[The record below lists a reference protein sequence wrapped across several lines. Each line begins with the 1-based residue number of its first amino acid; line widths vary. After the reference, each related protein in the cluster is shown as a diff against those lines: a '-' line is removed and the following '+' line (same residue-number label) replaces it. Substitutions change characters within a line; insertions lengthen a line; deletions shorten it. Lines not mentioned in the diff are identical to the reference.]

1 MYTKLER
8 LHAKILFFPQVI
20 KGLDFGIVG
29 MCVGE
34 KRRLTIPPGLAYGEQ
49 GAGDLI
55 PGGATLVFNI
65 ELINIEEAAIN
76 PATSN
81 IESNSGSRNQGSG
94 GYGSGYTG
102 ATGGAFNQGFNP
114 NNQGSFLGIHKPNS
128 QSGLNNILPGGDL
141 AQNVIDL
148 IPGLGWGVTLTNGV
162 MSAPS

>member
-1 MYTKLER
+1 MSTKLER
-8 LHAKILFFPQVI
+8 LHAKILFSQVI

-76 PATSN
+76 RATSN
-81 IESNSGSRNQGSG
+81 I
-94 GYGSGYTG
+94 
-102 ATGGAFNQGFNP
+102 
-114 NNQGSFLGIHKPNS
+114 
-128 QSGLNNILPGGDL
+128 
-141 AQNVIDL
+141 
-148 IPGLGWGVTLTNGV
+148 
-162 MSAPS
+162 